1 MMSVLEVPKME
12 HVTLRKSS
20 SYTLDEK
27 YYNVLIFT
35 TEKSVPQEAALARG
49 AVLVDLESA
58 VLWKSPVEV
67 PLLTITA
74 ISCRVLLPQ

>member
-1 MMSVLEVPKME
+1 MMSVLEVQKME

-20 SYTLDEK
+20 YYTLNEN
-27 YYNVLIFT
+27 YSNVIFFT
-35 TEKSVPQEAALARG
+35 TEKSVPPEVALARE

-58 VLWKSPVEV
+58 VLWNLPVED

-74 ISCRVLLPQ
+74 TLCRVRLPQ